1 MFHRF
6 ARAVTGAVALTASAV
21 LAAGP
26 PASAATDSI
35 IIGGEPAS
43 VVDSPWVVALS
54 SRALFGES
62 RGGQFCGAVVIAP
75 AKVLT
80 AAHCLG
86 SDVLG
91 GEVADVPDLRII
103 VGRDDLRGAGGREI
117 PVREAWVNPSYDPS
131 TNVGDAAV
139 LTLTEALPEK
149 SSIPVAREGDA
160 AYLAGGQAL
169 VYGWGDT
176 TGYGTYASTLRAASV
191 QVLSDEACGLA
202 YPGGSRG
209 SYDAASMVC
218 AGNPDGGYDAC
229 QGDSGGPLV
238 VDGRLIGLVSWGNGC
253 ARADSPGVYTRV
265 SAAVAWA
272 AGRI

>member
-1 MFHRF
+1 MSHRF
-6 ARAVTGAVALTASAV
+6 ARALTGAVALASAAA
-21 LAAGP
+21 LAAGSQ
-26 PASAATDSI
+26 ASAATDSI
-35 IIGGEPAS
+35 IIGGEPVS
-43 VVDSPWVVALS
+43 VTDSPWVVALS

-62 RGGQFCGAVVIAP
+62 RGGQFCGAVVVAP
-75 AKVLT
+75 TKVLT

-103 VGRDDLRGAGGREI
+103 ADRDDLRGTGGREI
-117 PVREAWVNPSYDPS
+117 PVKDAWINPAYDPS

-139 LTLTEALPEK
+139 LTLAVALPEK
-149 SSIPVAREGDA
+149 SSIPVARDGDA
-160 AYLAGGQAL
+160 AYSAGGQAL

-191 QVLSDEACGLA
+191 QVLSDEACATA

-209 SYDAASMVC
+209 TYDASSMVC
-218 AGNPDGGYDAC
+218 AGGPEGGYDAC

-238 VDGRLIGLVSWGNGC
+238 VGGRLIGLVSWGNGC
-253 ARADSPGVYTRV
+253 ARADSPGVYTRI
-265 SAAVAWA
+265 SAAVTWA
-272 AGRI
+272 EGEI